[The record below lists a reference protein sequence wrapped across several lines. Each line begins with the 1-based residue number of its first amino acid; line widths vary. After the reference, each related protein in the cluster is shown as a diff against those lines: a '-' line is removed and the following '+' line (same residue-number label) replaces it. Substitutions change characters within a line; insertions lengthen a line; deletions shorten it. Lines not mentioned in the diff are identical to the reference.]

1 LKGII
6 RLGHFASLPR
16 KVMVVVQFTV
26 SVLLIIGTVIVYQQI
41 EFARNRPI
49 GYDRQG
55 LISVPM
61 NDPGYTGKNDV
72 IKSELLNTGVVS
84 DMALSYSPLTV
95 VWNNSGGFIWQGR
108 DLEKDNDF
116 AVCNGTHDFGRTVGW
131 KFIEGRDFSPDFP
144 SDTAAVILNETA
156 VKYMRLK
163 NPIGEVI
170 RTEFSPRVWKIIGVV
185 QDMIMQSPYEPVKPT
200 LFFLDDRYGSYMH
213 IRIKP
218 TLGATEAL
226 AKIEAVIKKLVPSAL
241 FDYKFVDQEYD
252 QKFASEKRVGILSGF
267 FAALAIFISGLGLFG
282 LASFVAEQRTK
293 EIGIRKV
300 IGASIF
306 SLWRMLSK
314 DFVILVLISCAVS
327 IPVAYYYMNGWLQKY
342 QYHTEIGWSVFVM
355 AIGAA
360 VLITLLTVS
369 FQAIKAAM
377 ASPVKSLRSE

>member
-1 LKGII
+1 
-6 RLGHFASLPR
+6 
-16 KVMVVVQFTV
+16 
-26 SVLLIIGTVIVYQQI
+26 
-41 EFARNRPI
+41 
-49 GYDRQG
+49 
-55 LISVPM
+55 
-61 NDPGYTGKNDV
+61 
-72 IKSELLNTGVVS
+72 
-84 DMALSYSPLTV
+84 
-95 VWNNSGGFIWQGR
+95 
-108 DLEKDNDF
+108 
-116 AVCNGTHDFGRTVGW
+116 VGW

-144 SDTAAVILNETA
+144 SDTTAVILNETA

-163 NPIGEVI
+163 NPVGETI
-170 RTEFSPRVWKIIGVV
+170 SSEFSPRVWKIIGVV

-200 LFFLDDRYGSYMH
+200 LFFLDDSDGSYMH

-218 TLGATEAL
+218 TLGAAEAL

-267 FAALAIFISGLGLFG
+267 FAVLAIFISGLGLFG

-355 AIGAA
+355 ATGAA